1 MITAI
6 PTNITLH
13 NCFIMQ
19 LDIHRKKLRAIKT
32 QFTFIILKGV
42 LGTSIQYASFSKYI
56 LLVKYLENTNMLFE
70 KNK

>member
-6 PTNITLH
+6 LTNITLH

-32 QFTFIILKGV
+32 QFPFIILKGV

-56 LLVKYLENTNMLFE
+56 LLAKYLE
-70 KNK
+70 KNRY